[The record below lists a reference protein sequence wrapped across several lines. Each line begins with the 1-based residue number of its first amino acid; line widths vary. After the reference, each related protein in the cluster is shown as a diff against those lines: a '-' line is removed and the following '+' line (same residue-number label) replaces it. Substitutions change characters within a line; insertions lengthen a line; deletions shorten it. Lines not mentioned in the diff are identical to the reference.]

1 MASMDM
7 ESERDWIWAMPGK
20 VIGNGNAN
28 HDDADMLMMEP
39 MMLTMAIGECHSQ
52 WVSMQMLT
60 KLVSKRIDYMVHTHT
75 HTHTHG
81 QAMLMALQFA
91 YVCQMPALPR
101 SALREILLIGDLPNH
116 RCECIYFT

>member
-1 MASMDM
+1 MCWMASMDM

-39 MMLTMAIGECHSQ
+39 MMLTMAFGECHSQ

-75 HTHTHG
+75 HTHTWTSHVNG
-81 QAMLMALQFA
+81 VAICICVSNA
-91 YVCQMPALPR
+91 C
-101 SALREILLIGDLPNH
+101 SATL
-116 RCECIYFT
+116 CT